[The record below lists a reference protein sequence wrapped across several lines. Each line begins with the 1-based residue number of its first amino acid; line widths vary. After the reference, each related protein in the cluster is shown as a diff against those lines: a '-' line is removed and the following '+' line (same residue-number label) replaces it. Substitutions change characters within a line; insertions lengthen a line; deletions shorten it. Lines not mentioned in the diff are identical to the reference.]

1 MEEFTKAAEKMDPLM
16 STYMR
21 STMLASK
28 CKQRFILRDRLCFAY
43 EYHIYILD
51 FRDWHRVLKVTS
63 AIFDVYQGSS
73 SGEALRVVSTIFR
86 EILTRISRS
95 LLFLRLE
102 ILVMALISI
111 I

>member
-28 CKQRFILRDRLCFAY
+28 CKQHYILRDRLCFAY

-51 FRDWHRVLKVTS
+51 FRDWHTVLEVTS
-63 AIFDVYQGSS
+63 AILDVYQSFS
-73 SGEALRVVSTIFR
+73 SGKAFEW
-86 EILTRISRS
+86 
-95 LLFLRLE
+95 FLQ
-102 ILVMALISI
+102 SSGQY
-111 I
+111 